1 MDDDCDGTT
10 DEGFSTSSAPRIG
23 TASSG
28 AVGGAVNATA
38 RWNGPLTDG
47 GLAITGYK
55 VQAQKLNA
63 AGTVVSRVTKTVGPA
78 ARSSVV
84 RLAAGRY
91 KFRIAAVNAAG
102 RAPGQPTPPSSRPV
116 DAMLDTN
123 HRRSRIALLL
133 TTTVVAGS
141 LGPAAW
147 AAGSL
152 DQEQP
157 GVREGILMVFAGRDN
172 AQSFVAGRTGRLD
185 RVDLRLA
192 QNVGPDSAEQVAVRI
207 QGAEGYFAVPTSQ
220 VLSETSVAATDVTPD
235 YGWTSV
241 ELSEPVSVVEGQS
254 YAIVLSATVKDIE
267 AFAWAYTEHE
277 AYAGG
282 IASMITTTDEDP
294 GWGHRIDQDM
304 NFRTYVDA
312 GIDADDDGFGTF
324 QECDDTDPAV
334 NPDAAETYNQVD
346 DDCDEEVD
354 EGFTVAGAPGIG
366 SALSGTTGGV
376 VNATARWTRP
386 TSNGGL
392 PITGYKVQAQKLNA
406 AGVVVTRVTKTTSPA
421 ARSLVVKLTAG
432 RYKFRVAALN
442 AAGPS
447 AWSANSAIVRAR

>member
-1 MDDDCDGTT
+1 M
-10 DEGFSTSSAPRIG
+10 
-23 TASSG
+23 
-28 AVGGAVNATA
+28 
-38 RWNGPLTDG
+38 
-47 GLAITGYK
+47 
-55 VQAQKLNA
+55 
-63 AGTVVSRVTKTVGPA
+63 
-78 ARSSVV
+78 
-84 RLAAGRY
+84 
-91 KFRIAAVNAAG
+91 
-102 RAPGQPTPPSSRPV
+102 
-116 DAMLDTN
+116 
-123 HRRSRIALLL
+123 
-133 TTTVVAGS
+133 
-141 LGPAAW
+141 
-147 AAGSL
+147 
-152 DQEQP
+152 
-157 GVREGILMVFAGRDN
+157 REGIFMVFAGRDN

-366 SALSGTTGGV
+366 SAQQRHDRRRRQRHGALDSPHQQRRPADHRLQGPGTEAERRRSRRHPGHQDHKSRGTVVGRQAHRRPLQVPRGG
-376 VNATARWTRP
+376 
-386 TSNGGL
+386 
-392 PITGYKVQAQKLNA
+392 AQRRGPERLVGELRHRQELA
-406 AGVVVTRVTKTTSPA
+406 D
-421 ARSLVVKLTAG
+421 ARSGG
-432 RYKFRVAALN
+432 RRGGRRLFNPAQGLGPLLELAAV
-442 AAGPS
+442 S
-447 AWSANSAIVRAR
+447 R